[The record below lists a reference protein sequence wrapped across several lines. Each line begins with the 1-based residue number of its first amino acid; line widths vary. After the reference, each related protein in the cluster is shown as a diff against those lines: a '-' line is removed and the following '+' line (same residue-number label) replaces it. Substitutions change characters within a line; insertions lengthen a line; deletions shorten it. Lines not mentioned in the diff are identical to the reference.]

1 MPEKQPK
8 NTAETTPNE
17 EEFDDT
23 FFDGDEDDGYV
34 PEPDDEGEEGEPEET
49 EEDEGDVAGS
59 PEEQTKDG
67 ETGEEETPKP
77 EQEAAAPAKEE
88 KKAPQSAEV
97 NSEFAR
103 RRREAEQQEKIRR
116 AEEDARV
123 KAVIEA
129 VGINPYTKEPI
140 TDAEDVDQYIL
151 MKRIEREGGDPVADF
166 PKFVK
171 KQNAEKAAEATAEAD
186 RVATQKKDIEDFQAA
201 YPDVKLQ
208 DLANDADFDTFCD
221 GKLGNKP
228 LKDIYASYLAFRAK
242 LIGDGEKKAQ
252 QKAVS
257 HKAKENASVGSLA
270 NEGGEADG
278 DLYTREQLARMS
290 VDEILRNDKK
300 VQRSMA
306 ALNKK

>member
-8 NTAETTPNE
+8 NAAEKTTPE

-23 FFDGDEDDGYV
+23 FFDGDEEDGYI
-34 PEPDDEGEEGEPEET
+34 PEPDEDEEGVEQDET
-49 EEDEGDVAGS
+49 EEDEGEVAGS
-59 PEEQTKDG
+59 PEEEQAGG
-67 ETGEEETPKP
+67 EDEGETPKP
-77 EQEAAAPAKEE
+77 KQEAEAPAKEE
-88 KKAPQSAEV
+88 KKAPQSAEL

-103 RRREAEQQEKIRR
+103 RRREAEQQEKIRK
-116 AEEDARV
+116 AEADARV
-123 KAVIEA
+123 RAVIEA
-129 VGINPYTKEPI
+129 VGVNPYTKEPI

-166 PKFVK
+166 PKYAK
-171 KQNAEKAAEATAEAD
+171 KQKAEKEAEATAEAD
-186 RVATQKKDIEDFQAA
+186 RVAAQKKDIEDFQAA

-228 LKDIYASYLAFRAK
+228 LKDIYASYLTFRER
-242 LIGDGEKKAQ
+242 LIGAGEKKAQ

-257 HKAKENASVGSLA
+257 QKAKENASVGSLA